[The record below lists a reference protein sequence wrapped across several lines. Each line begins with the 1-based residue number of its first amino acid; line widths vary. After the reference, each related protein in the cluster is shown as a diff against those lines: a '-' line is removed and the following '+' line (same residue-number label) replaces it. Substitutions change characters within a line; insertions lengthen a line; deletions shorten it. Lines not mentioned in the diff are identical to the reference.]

1 MSVFWDTFHAHNLLI
16 ELAVSNTQKG
26 GLTMAMYD
34 WNGNGKNDM
43 VDNFIE
49 YKLSGC
55 DSEDNQEN
63 YHYSNNRSSGSGLK
77 VIVIGF
83 FAMVYLF
90 FIFGT

>member
-1 MSVFWDTFHAHNLLI
+1 
-16 ELAVSNTQKG
+16 
-26 GLTMAMYD
+26 MAMYD

-63 YHYSNNRSSGSGLK
+63 YHYSNNSSSGSGLK

-90 FIFGT
+90 FIENEYYDLLDMDVELEARGLKCFLKS

>member
-1 MSVFWDTFHAHNLLI
+1 
-16 ELAVSNTQKG
+16 
-26 GLTMAMYD
+26 MAMYD

-63 YHYSNNRSSGSGLK
+63 YHYSNNRSSGSGLDRK
-77 VIVIGF
+77 SVV
-83 FAMVYLF
+83 
-90 FIFGT
+90 

>member
-1 MSVFWDTFHAHNLLI
+1 
-16 ELAVSNTQKG
+16 
-26 GLTMAMYD
+26 MAMYD

-90 FIFGT
+90 FIFGTDVSEIPGLFLFVVWGLVTLVVKLILDNM